1 MDTKYM
7 INIIENDDKPF
18 SVSIR
23 TGEYT
28 LPPSSFKT
36 EGELYKHINHD
47 RFYEVFE
54 TLENLNC
61 KYSANSTDF
70 YIEMISPL
78 GECIGNEFTDLTFD
92 LSKIEAIEMLK
103 SQIMMNYND
112 FDSSEHAVDRYNSTD
127 VIPCTNDISKL
138 HEDSKEIEKMY
149 YDIIKEF
156 NTIIECLENNKTY
169 EFEHTDVKVHHNKNI
184 NTKIADW
191 FSDHTEALE
200 DLSYYCGINKNEIL
214 SNLNNSLQN
223 GKLIL
228 NDGTTFT
235 VLKRDEETNVALL
248 KNDKSGFYNV
258 ACDINKENNSW
269 AYSLVYTEDYDT
281 AKSFYANKTAEKMDY
296 EKYRTIG
303 YLTENYPT
311 VDFENIKNIVNH
323 AKKIYQYDVDDK
335 VGNRVTL
342 EDLSEFIAKMYIEN
356 NYQDKGCTFFQS
368 PIHSMKDN
376 ILLDKFYNYDLKTKS
391 FTITNINNTS
401 YLTSKTVEELTNED
415 EENRHYNE
423 ISNFESHMLSQLP
436 NYKCYIIS
444 EFTDTKY
451 QNKNTENYESDLFH
465 AFDSIIMSSNTS
477 LGFDLKFDENKD
489 LVLLCYGKD
498 NDQNVEIK
506 ESKIIAVNNKNEKI
520 DIYHEIFEGAQE
532 QEKFL
537 DEDAYELE

>member
-54 TLENLNC
+54 ALKNLNC

-70 YIEMISPL
+70 YIEMTSPL

-191 FSDHTEALE
+191 FFDHTEALE

-269 AYSLVYTEDYDT
+269 AYSLVYTEDQDT

-296 EKYRTIG
+296 ERYRTME

-311 VDFENIKNIVNH
+311 VDFENIKSIVEH
-323 AKKIYQYDVDDK
+323 AKEIYQYDVEDE
-335 VGNRVTL
+335 VGERITL
-342 EDLSEFIAKMYIEN
+342 EDLSEFITKMYIEN
-356 NYQDKGCTFFQS
+356 NYQDKGCTFVQS

-401 YLTSKTVEELTNED
+401 YLTSKTVEELANED

>member
-36 EGELYKHINHD
+36 EGEFYKHINHD

-54 TLENLNC
+54 ALKNLNC

-70 YIEMISPL
+70 YIEMTSPL

-156 NTIIECLENNKTY
+156 NTIIERLENNKTY
-169 EFEHTDVKVHHNKNI
+169 EFEHNDVKVHHNKNI

-269 AYSLVYTEDYDT
+269 AYSLVYTEDHDT

-296 EKYRTIG
+296 ERYRTME
-303 YLTENYPT
+303 YLTESYPT
-311 VDFENIKNIVNH
+311 VDFENIKGIVEH
-323 AKKIYQYDVDDK
+323 AKEIYQYDVEDE
-335 VGNRVTL
+335 VGERITL
-342 EDLSEFIAKMYIEN
+342 EDLSEFITKMYIEN
-356 NYQDKGCTFFQS
+356 DYQNNNITFIQS
-368 PIHSMKDN
+368 PISDMGN
-376 ILLDKFYNYDLKTKS
+376 LELLDQFFNNDLE
-391 FTITNINNTS
+391 I
-401 YLTSKTVEELTNED
+401 ED
-415 EENRHYNE
+415 
-423 ISNFESHMLSQLP
+423 IQQ
-436 NYKCYIIS
+436 
-444 EFTDTKY
+444 D
-451 QNKNTENYESDLFH
+451 D
-465 AFDSIIMSSNTS
+465 
-477 LGFDLKFDENKD
+477 
-489 LVLLCYGKD
+489 
-498 NDQNVEIK
+498 
-506 ESKIIAVNNKNEKI
+506 
-520 DIYHEIFEGAQE
+520 
-532 QEKFL
+532 
-537 DEDAYELE
+537 ELEI

>member
-36 EGELYKHINHD
+36 EGELYKHINYD

-54 TLENLNC
+54 ALKNLNC

-70 YIEMISPL
+70 YIEITSPL

-269 AYSLVYTEDYDT
+269 AYSLVYTEDHDT

-296 EKYRTIG
+296 ERYRTME

-311 VDFENIKNIVNH
+311 VDFENIKSIVEH
-323 AKKIYQYDVDDK
+323 AKEIYQYDVEDE
-335 VGNRVTL
+335 VGERITL
-342 EDLSEFIAKMYIEN
+342 EDLSEFITKMYIEN
-356 NYQDKGCTFFQS
+356 DYQNNNITFIQS

-391 FTITNINNTS
+391 FTITNINNTI
-401 YLTSKTVEELTNED
+401 YLTSKTVKELTNED

-465 AFDSIIMSSNTS
+465 AFDSIIMSSDTS

-506 ESKIIAVNNKNEKI
+506 ESKIIAVNNKNERI
-520 DIYHEIFEGAQE
+520 DIYHEIFEDAQE